1 VPETVADTGP
11 ILHLHE
17 IGRLEALSTVAP
29 LTLPGLVIAELGARG
44 LGLSDLLRAGIT
56 STVAAV
62 ETDDWEQIL
71 LETDPPRIQPA
82 DAQVFTLVQASRFQ
96 ALTLTDDLTLR
107 RLLEAKGATVVGSVG
122 ILVRAYSSGNLQ
134 RKELEESVD
143 ALIHDSSLH
152 LSRAFRLYLG
162 QLLIDLP

>member
-1 VPETVADTGP
+1 MPETVADTGP

-17 IGRLEALSTVAP
+17 ISRLEALSTIAP
-29 LTLPGLVIAELGARG
+29 LTIPDLVIAELGARG
-44 LGLSDLLRAGIT
+44 LGLPDLVMAGVT
-56 STVAAV
+56 STVTPVGAD
-62 ETDDWEQIL
+62 EWEQIL

-82 DAQVFTLVQASRFQ
+82 DAQVFALVQASRFQ

-107 RLLEAKGATVVGSVG
+107 RLLEANGATVVGSVG
-122 ILVRAYSSGNLQ
+122 ILVRAYSSGNLK

-143 ALIHDSSLH
+143 ALIRDSSLY
-152 LSRAFRLYLG
+152 LSRTFRLYLK